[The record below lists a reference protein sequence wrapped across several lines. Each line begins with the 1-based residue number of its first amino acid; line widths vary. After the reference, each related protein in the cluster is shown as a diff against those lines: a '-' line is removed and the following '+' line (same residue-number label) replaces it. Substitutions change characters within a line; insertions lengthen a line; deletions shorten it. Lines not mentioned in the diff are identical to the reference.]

1 MMPLLLGTTF
11 SLLLVAAPA
20 RADQE
25 LKPIRVP
32 FDLLITKHIVIQV
45 KINGKGPYRM
55 IFDTGAPISLV
66 NSRVAKQS
74 GIINKD
80 TRQPLFGLFGMVDE
94 TTQINKLAIGELKA
108 EKVPVIV
115 MDHPTVELI
124 SQILGPVEG
133 IIGFPFFSRYRMTL
147 DYQAKTMTFLP
158 NGYEP
163 GDTLQKLV
171 NALMAEGNEGPRRLA
186 PAGIWGMTMS
196 RKNGDTDSGVTIDK
210 VLPQSPAA
218 RAGLKQGDRLLV
230 LDDRWTE
237 SVADC
242 FEAASHVQPG
252 TAVTLKVKRN
262 GQEKELTVTPQP
274 GL

>member
-1 MMPLLLGTTF
+1 MARMIAGIGLC
-11 SLLLVAAPA
+11 LVLATAPA
-20 RADQE
+20 RADE
-25 LKPIRVP
+25 LKPVRVP
-32 FDLLITKHIVIQV
+32 FDLLITKHMVIKV

-66 NSRVAKQS
+66 NSRVAKET

-80 TRQPLFGLFGMVDE
+80 TRQPFFSLFGMVDE
-94 TTQINKLAIGELKA
+94 TTQIKKLDIAGLKA

-124 SQILGPVEG
+124 SKLLGPVEG
-133 IIGFPFFSRYRMTL
+133 IIGFPFFARYRMTL
-147 DYQAKTMTFLP
+147 DYQAKAMTFLP

-163 GDTLQKLV
+163 GDTLQKLI
-171 NALMAEGNEGPRRLA
+171 NALMGGDDEGPRRLA
-186 PAGIWGMTMS
+186 PAALWGMVVA
-196 RKNGDTDSGVTIDK
+196 RKTGEETPGVRIEK
-210 VLPQSPAA
+210 VLAGSAA
-218 RAGLKQGDRLLV
+218 SKAGLKAGDRLLT

-242 FEAASHVQPG
+242 FEAASYVQAG
-252 TAVTLKVKRN
+252 TEVKIRIRRDN
-262 GQEKELTVTPQP
+262 QEKELTITPQA

>member
-1 MMPLLLGTTF
+1 MRQALLLCVGCF
-11 SLLLVAAPA
+11 VLMAGPVRAASDES
-20 RADQE
+20 R
-25 LKPIRVP
+25 PIKVP
-32 FDLLITKHIVIQV
+32 FDLLATKHIVIQV

-66 NSRVAKQS
+66 NSRVARES
-74 GIINKD
+74 GIVTKD
-80 TRQPLFGLFGMVDE
+80 TRKPLFSLFGMVDE
-94 TTQINKLAIGELKA
+94 TTQIKKLAIGGLKA

-124 SQILGPVEG
+124 SKILGPVEG

-147 DYQAKTMTFLP
+147 DYQAKTMTFVP

-171 NALMAEGNEGPRRLA
+171 NALMSEDNGPRRLA
-186 PAGIWGMTMS
+186 PAGLWGMVVS
-196 RKNGDTDSGVTIDK
+196 RKSGDKDDGVVIDK
-210 VLPQSPAA
+210 VLAGSAAA
-218 RAGLKQGDRLLV
+218 RAGLREGDRLLV

-242 FEAASHVQPG
+242 FEAASYVRAG
-252 TAVTLKVKRN
+252 TAVTVKIKRN
-262 GQEKELTVTPQP
+262 GQGKQLTVTPQP